1 MEKYITL
8 IIAILGIFVEIAPI
22 KINPISWIG
31 RLLNKS
37 VNDKLEKLEHK
48 VDDNDIDTV
57 RNRILANEAL
67 IRKGEHLK
75 RYQYISLFK
84 DIDKWNAYH
93 LIRPELNGL
102 LKIAIQNIE
111 EAYKNEK
118 FED

>member
-1 MEKYITL
+1 MAEYVTL
-8 IIAILGIFVEIAPI
+8 AIFVIGLFVEIAPV
-22 KINPISWIG
+22 KINPISWLG
-31 RLLNKS
+31 KKLNKATL
-37 VNDKLEKLEHK
+37 DKIEALERK
-48 VDDNDIDTV
+48 VEDNDIDTV
-57 RNRILANEAL
+57 RNRILANESL

-75 RYQYISLFK
+75 RYQYISLMK

-118 FED
+118 FDD

>member
-1 MEKYITL
+1 MSEYITIGIL
-8 IIAILGIFVEIAPI
+8 IISIFVEIAPI
-22 KINPISWIG
+22 KLNPISSLG
-31 RLLNKS
+31 KLLNKS

-48 VDDNDIDTV
+48 VDDNDIDAV
-57 RNRILANEAL
+57 RSRILANEAL

-102 LKIAIQNIE
+102 LKMAIQNIE

-118 FED
+118 FDD